1 MGLSLQKPSM
11 ERIYSSAS
19 RIVFIL
25 IALTACGAFLFNK
38 LDTANFMILANA
50 AFLYYFTRKSKTQE

>member
-1 MGLSLQKPSM
+1 M

-25 IALTACGAFLFNK
+25 IALTACWAFLSGL

-50 AFLYYFTRKSKTQE
+50 AFLYYFTRKNKVQE

>member
-1 MGLSLQKPSM
+1 M

-25 IALTACGAFLFNK
+25 IALTACGAFLSGL